1 MRARSRRNFVRAAAP
16 RALITIALAAI
27 FIGSTALA
35 QDRER
40 PERIN
45 GKPNLNGIW
54 QAMNTAHWNLEGHSA
69 EALDEFWQ
77 LGAIAAIPA
86 GQSVVVG
93 GTIPYLPEALAKR
106 EENRAGWPASDPEAK
121 CYMPGIPR
129 ATYMPYPFQIV
140 QGEGD
145 VILFSYT
152 FANANRPVYMT
163 DHQIAPV
170 DLWMGRS
177 NGSWDGDTLVI
188 EVNSNIDQTWLDRAG
203 NHHSYAMIVTER
215 YTLIDEHVM
224 QYEATIE
231 DPETFSRPWT
241 IRMPLYRRIEDNARL
256 LEFNCVEFAEQ
267 LLYGDLMTGAPLPGT
282 E

>member
-1 MRARSRRNFVRAAAP
+1 MKP
-16 RALITIALAAI
+16 RLLHKLVKFLSVCAVLPLFIANA
-27 FIGSTALA
+27 GA
-35 QDRER
+35 QPREHLDR
-40 PERIN
+40 IA

-54 QAMNTAHWNLEGHSA
+54 QAVNTANWNLEGHSA
-69 EALDEFWQ
+69 EALDNFWQ

-93 GTIPYLPEALAKR
+93 GEIPYLPEALVKR
-106 EENRAGWPASDPEAK
+106 EENRAAWPAADPEAN
-121 CYMPGIPR
+121 CYMPGLPR

-145 VILFSYT
+145 TLLFSYT
-152 FANANRPVYMT
+152 YANANRPVYMNEA

-188 EVNSNIDQTWLDRAG
+188 EVNSTIDQTWLDRSG

-215 YTLIDEHVM
+215 YTPISDSLM
-224 QYEATIE
+224 QYQATIE
-231 DPETFSRPWT
+231 DPLTFSRPWT
-241 IRMPLYRRIEDNARL
+241 IEMPLYKNIEEDARL
-256 LEFNCVEFAEQ
+256 FEFNCVEYAEK
-267 LLYGDLMTGAPLPGT
+267 LLYGDLETENPLST

>member
-1 MRARSRRNFVRAAAP
+1 MNYRLPVAV
-16 RALITIALAAI
+16 IALGVLSIAI
-27 FIGSTALA
+27 NLPVSGQPVETL
-35 QDRER
+35 
-40 PERIN
+40 ERID

-54 QAMNTAHWNLEGHSA
+54 QAMNTAHWNLEDHSA
-69 EALDEFWQ
+69 ERIEAFWQ
-77 LGAIAAIPA
+77 LGTLATIPA

-93 GTIPYLPEALAKR
+93 GEIPYLPEALAR
-106 EENRAGWPASDPEAK
+106 RDANRAGWPASDPEAN

-145 VILFSYT
+145 IILFAYQY
-152 FANANRPVYMT
+152 ANANRPVYMT

-188 EVNSNIDQTWLDRAG
+188 EVNSNIEQTWFDRAG
-203 NHHSYAMIVTER
+203 NHHSNAMVVTER
-215 YTLIDEHVM
+215 YSLINANAM

-231 DPETFSRPWT
+231 DPMTFSRPWT
-241 IRMPLYRRIEDNARL
+241 IRMPLYRRVEENARL
-256 LEFNCVEFAEQ
+256 LEFNCVEFSER
-267 LLYGDLMTGAPLPGT
+267 LLYGELMTPNPEPGT
-282 E
+282 EAP

>member
-1 MRARSRRNFVRAAAP
+1 MIRQLPAIVLGLCS
-16 RALITIALAAI
+16 LALAGTI
-27 FIGSTALA
+27 STADA
-35 QDRER
+35 QERSR
-40 PERIN
+40 PERIA

-54 QAMNTAHWNLEGHSA
+54 QALNTAHWNLEGHSA
-69 EALDEFWQ
+69 EALEEFWQ

-86 GQSVVVG
+86 GQSVVDG

-106 EENRAGWPASDPEAK
+106 DENRAGWPASDPEAK

-140 QGEGD
+140 QGDGD

-152 FANANRPVYMT
+152 YANANRPVFMN

-170 DLWMGRS
+170 DTWMGRS

-203 NHHSYAMIVTER
+203 NHHSYAMLVTER

-231 DPETFSRPWT
+231 DPLTFSRPWT
-241 IRMPLYRRIEDNARL
+241 IRMPLYRDISENARL
-256 LEFNCVEFAEQ
+256 LEFNCVEFSEE
-267 LLYGDLMTGAPLPGT
+267 LLYGDLMTGGPPPN
-282 E
+282 EVQ

>member
-1 MRARSRRNFVRAAAP
+1 MIRELPAI
-16 RALITIALAAI
+16 LLTLGALALA
-27 FIGSTALA
+27 GGVVTADA
-35 QDRER
+35 QERTR
-40 PERIN
+40 PERIA

-54 QAMNTAHWNLEGHSA
+54 QALNTAHWNLEGHSA
-69 EALDEFWQ
+69 EALEDFWQ

-140 QGEGD
+140 QGDGD
-145 VILFSYT
+145 IILFSYT
-152 FANANRPVYMT
+152 YANANRPVFMS

-170 DLWMGRS
+170 DTWMGRS

-203 NHHSYAMIVTER
+203 NHHSYAMLVTER
-215 YTLIDEHVM
+215 YTLIDENIM

-231 DPETFSRPWT
+231 DPLTFSRPWQ
-241 IRMPLYRRIEDNARL
+241 IRMPLYRRVEENARL
-256 LEFNCVEFAEQ
+256 LEFNCVEFSEQ
-267 LLYGDLMTGAPLPGT
+267 LLYGDLMTGGPPPT
-282 E
+282 EAQ

>member
-1 MRARSRRNFVRAAAP
+1 MIRQLPAIVLGLCS
-16 RALITIALAAI
+16 LALAGAI
-27 FIGSTALA
+27 STADA
-35 QDRER
+35 QERSR
-40 PERIN
+40 PERIA

-54 QAMNTAHWNLEGHSA
+54 QALNTAHWNLEGHSA
-69 EALDEFWQ
+69 EALEDFWQ

-86 GQSVVVG
+86 GQSVVDG

-106 EENRAGWPASDPEAK
+106 DENRAGWPASDPEAK

-140 QGEGD
+140 QGDGD
-145 VILFSYT
+145 IILFSYT
-152 FANANRPVYMT
+152 YANANRPVFMN

-170 DLWMGRS
+170 DTWMGRS

-203 NHHSYAMIVTER
+203 NHHSYAMLVTER
-215 YTLIDEHVM
+215 YTLIDDHVM

-231 DPETFSRPWT
+231 DPLTFSRPWT
-241 IRMPLYRRIEDNARL
+241 IRMPLYRDISENARL
-256 LEFNCVEFAEQ
+256 LEFNCVEFSEE
-267 LLYGDLMTGAPLPGT
+267 LLYGDLMTGGPPPN
-282 E
+282 EVQ

>member
-1 MRARSRRNFVRAAAP
+1 MLSVAVAATCQLPA
-16 RALITIALAAI
+16 
-27 FIGSTALA
+27 ALA
-35 QDRER
+35 QER
-40 PERIN
+40 TLPERIG

-54 QAMNTAHWNLEGHSA
+54 QAINTAHWNLEGHSA
-69 EALDEFWQ
+69 EAIDEFWP

-93 GTIPYLPEALAKR
+93 GEIPYLPAAVAKR
-106 EENRAGWPASDPEAK
+106 NENRAGWPAADPEAR

-129 ATYMPYPFQIV
+129 ANYMPYPFQII

-145 VILFSYT
+145 VIQFAYEY
-152 FANANRPVYMT
+152 ANANRPVYMT

-188 EVNSNIDQTWLDRAG
+188 EVNSTIDRTWFDRAG
-203 NHHSYAMIVTER
+203 NHHSASMIVTER
-215 YTLIDEHVM
+215 FSLLDRNVM

-231 DPETFSRPWT
+231 DPETFSRPWA
-241 IRMPLYRRIEDNARL
+241 IRMPLYRRLEQNARL
-256 LEFNCVEFAEQ
+256 LEFNCVEFSEK
-267 LLYGDLMTGAPLPGT
+267 LIYGEFMTEKPVMPT
-282 E
+282 DNP

>member
-1 MRARSRRNFVRAAAP
+1 MNCRLPVV
-16 RALITIALAAI
+16 ALAVTLTTIAI
-27 FIGSTALA
+27 VSTASGQA
-35 QDRER
+35 SGR
-40 PERIN
+40 PERIG

-54 QAMNTAHWNLEGHSA
+54 QAINTAHWNLEDHSA
-69 EALDEFWQ
+69 ERIEEFWQ
-77 LGAIAAIPA
+77 LGTIASIPA

-93 GTIPYLPEALAKR
+93 GEIPYLPEARAKR
-106 EENRAGWPASDPEAK
+106 AENRAGWPASDPEAN

-145 VILFSYT
+145 VILFSYQY
-152 FANANRPVYMT
+152 ANANRPVHMT

-188 EVNSNIDQTWLDRAG
+188 EVNSNIEQTWLDRAG
-203 NHHSYAMIVTER
+203 NHHSNAMLVTER
-215 YTLIDEHVM
+215 YSLINDNVM

-231 DPETFSRPWT
+231 DPLTFSRPWT
-241 IRMPLYRRIEDNARL
+241 IRMPLYRRMEEDARL
-256 LEFNCVEFAEQ
+256 LEFNCVEFSER
-267 LLYGDLMTGAPLPGT
+267 LLYGELMTPDPEPGT
-282 E
+282 QAP